1 MDGLLSYKMFSF
13 SILRNIVS
21 LSTNLDNC
29 LYTVYAEAKGRA
41 SYKGDEASIDA
52 WYNTRVF
59 SWMGLQ
65 GFGTEIV

>member
-13 SILRNIVS
+13 PILRNIVS

-52 WYNTRVF
+52 
-59 SWMGLQ
+59 
-65 GFGTEIV
+65 